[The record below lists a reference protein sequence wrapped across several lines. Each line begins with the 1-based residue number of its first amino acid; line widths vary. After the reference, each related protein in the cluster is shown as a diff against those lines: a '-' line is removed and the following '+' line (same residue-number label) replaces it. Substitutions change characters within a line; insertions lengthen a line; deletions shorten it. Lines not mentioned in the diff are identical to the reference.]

1 MMVLLMLMML
11 QLNLTFAWS
20 VVALVISIK
29 KKLLILTFVCLF
41 VCLKRSNLTTAD
53 VQGTVCLVCEPDL
66 SS

>member
-29 KKLLILTFVCLF
+29 KTFNFDVCLF
-41 VCLKRSNLTTAD
+41 VCLF
-53 VQGTVCLVCEPDL
+53 EEI
-66 SS
+66 